1 MNLKGVK
8 PEIVEVP
15 KPKFML
21 SGRSGVGKTML
32 ALDFPKPYYI
42 DTEGGAVRQQYR
54 KKLADTGGAYFGKE
68 QGSQDFNTVIEEIKS
83 LATTKHNFKTL
94 VIDSFSH
101 LYNTAAAIAEEK
113 IGNDFGRDKKE
124 ANRPTRQLMR
134 WLETIDMTVILICHA
149 KEKWERRG
157 RDIVN
162 TGTSFDGYDKLEF
175 SLDLWLEANKLG
187 NTRSLLVKKSR
198 IESFPEGLEIPLDY
212 KEFSRLYGKE
222 TVERDAAPVVMATP
236 EQVSRLKELLEVV
249 KIDAD
254 VVATWLK
261 RAQADDFKDMQGA
274 HISACITLCENKM
287 NAAKERK

>member
-1 MNLKGVK
+1 MTLKGVK
-8 PEIVEVP
+8 PEIVDVP

-54 KKLADTGGAYFGKE
+54 KKLADNGGAYFGKD
-68 QGSQDFNTVIEEIKS
+68 QGSQDFLSVIEEIKS
-83 LATTKHNFKTL
+83 LATTKHAFKTL

-149 KEKWERRG
+149 KDKWERRG
-157 RDIVN
+157 RDIIN

-175 SLDLWLEANKLG
+175 SLDLWIEANKMG
-187 NTRSLLVKKSR
+187 NTRTLLVKKSR

-236 EQVSRLKELLEVV
+236 EQVARLKELLEVV

-261 RAQADDFKDMQGA
+261 KAQADDFDDMQGT
-274 HISACITLCENKM
+274 HIAACIALCEK
-287 NAAKERK
+287 KVSGTKGGK